1 MITQFDQKRSGN
13 MEVTRTINNGVGEN
27 GATFSDVN
35 ERIATLDLEI
45 TNLAGQAASHR
56 VPLPTSGNLLYGTSG
71 TVWTSGTKGA
81 ALGISTTGLVYFD
94 SSTGALSTI
103 ALPSSDGLLY
113 YTASSGSLS
122 YVGIPS
128 SGLLTGNTTSFGSE
142 SYYQSGGYFLY

>member
-35 ERIATLDLEI
+35 ERIATLELEI
-45 TNLAGQAASHR
+45 TNLAEQTGSAR
-56 VPLPTSGNLLYGTSG
+56 VPLPTPDKMLYGTSG
-71 TVWTSGTKGA
+71 TVWTSGTRGA

-113 YTASSGSLS
+113 YTASSGALS
-122 YVGIPS
+122 YVEIPG